1 MSTTD
6 YLVFGSLAVIGALPF
21 ALAYL
26 PKVKLTK
33 PVAPSDAEW
42 RDQWVRTLI
51 SLQGELDGKKMNDAS
66 ILCRKLV
73 WLILGGES
81 TDGKK

>member
-6 YLVFGSLAVIGALPF
+6 YLVFGSLAAIGALPF
-21 ALAYL
+21 ALSYL
-26 PKVKLTK
+26 PKFKLTK
-33 PVAPSDAEW
+33 PAAQSDAQW
-42 RDQWVRTLI
+42 RDEWVSKLI
-51 SLQGELDGKKMNDAS
+51 VLQAELDGRKMSDATV
-66 ILCRKLV
+66 LCRKLV